1 MASSTT
7 DTHRL
12 SDAALDTAAGVIKCL
27 GHPLRLR
34 LLEALEDGERT
45 VSELQAHAAT
55 TQALVSHQL
64 AILRG
69 HSIVDA
75 RRDGPWVRYRI
86 TEPKVRHVLAC
97 IRACDAHPL
106 PLSPSPQ
113 TRRGGIPG
121 EPRERT

>member
-1 MASSTT
+1 MASPSSVS
-7 DTHRL
+7 RI
-12 SDAALDTAAGVIKCL
+12 SDAALDGAAEVIKCL

-45 VSELQAHAAT
+45 VSELQAHADAP
-55 TQALVSHQL
+55 QALVSHQL

-69 HSIVDA
+69 HGIVDA

-86 TEPKVRHVLAC
+86 TEPKVQHVLAC

-106 PLSPSPQ
+106 PPVPLSASAE
-113 TRRGGIPG
+113 RGHAGRVKG
-121 EPRERT
+121 AA